1 MAHYFNDNERKSVK
15 VTVRFTPD
23 EMKVID
29 NVMSVLGRDDKARFL
44 HNAMM
49 TSICRKREE
58 LIRLGA
64 MADEKATES

>member
-1 MAHYFNDNERKSVK
+1 MSHYFKENERKSVK

-29 NVMSVLGRDDKARFL
+29 GVMKVLGRDDKARFL

-58 LIRLGA
+58 LIKLGA

>member
-1 MAHYFNDNERKSVK
+1 MSHYFKENERKSVK

-29 NVMSVLGRDDKARFL
+29 GVMKVLGRDDKARFL

-58 LIRLGA
+58 LIRFGEMEA
-64 MADEKATES
+64 GEPQA